1 MDLGEYFRSIRGPV
15 TLIAV
20 GVLFLLDHLD
30 KYSFRETWPVLLILF
45 GLLTLFGRESRPP
58 QPPPSPGATPGRPV

>member
-1 MDLGEYFRSIRGPV
+1 MDTTQYIRSIRGPV

-20 GVLFLLDHLD
+20 GVLFLLDHRAG
-30 KYSFRETWPVLLILF
+30 YSFHQTWPVLLILY

-58 QPPPSPGATPGRPV
+58 QQPPAPGAPPARPV